1 MARACAANLYQ
12 DLARAR
18 LGHGHFAEFCRL
30 LQLNELECSHRLLKS
45 LILDSVEVD

>member
-12 DLARAR
+12 DLSRAR

-30 LQLNELECSHRLLKS
+30 LQLNELECSHRFLKS